1 MVQLGRILGDYQIL
15 NELGRGGMGAVYKAN
30 DYRRNRIVAMKVL
43 PAELAYTRT
52 FMQRF
57 EREIETL
64 QRLNH
69 PNIVQMYDVGEAE
82 DIRFYCME
90 YVDGGSVE
98 HRLETGDRLP
108 LVEALDITYQ
118 VAEALEYAHSQG
130 VIHRD
135 IKPGNI
141 LITRDGTAKLT
152 DFGVAKVIE
161 ATMVTVTSG
170 IVGTIEYLAP
180 EQASGGAVTPA
191 TDIYSLGVTL
201 YEMVTGRPPFEG
213 ETPSQI
219 LHRQLHSLPEQP
231 RNLRPEVPQRLN
243 DLIVKMLEKQS
254 ERRISSAQA
263 LKRELE
269 RIKVQLALAGRQ
281 VSAEVLQ
288 RERGWRDYVPLAVG
302 VALLG
307 LVAVLFYHAFRPAT
321 AEELF
326 AQAQRAFAEQRCETC
341 LDHLEE
347 LRDRFPLSPL
357 LGEADVLEGKAREQL
372 PAVLASRRQK
382 RRERTAR
389 GELRLAQGSYEAGNL
404 ELALERCHIIL
415 KYYDEFQPYA
425 QQARALAEKI
435 EGELGGTGGSADVTE
450 GPRTEDPQARP
461 VRH

>member
-57 EREIETL
+57 EQEIETL

-90 YVDGGSVE
+90 YIDGGSVE

-161 ATMVTVTSG
+161 ATMVTVITQHKNSHKNFLFTS
-170 IVGTIEYLAP
+170 
-180 EQASGGAVTPA
+180 
-191 TDIYSLGVTL
+191 
-201 YEMVTGRPPFEG
+201 
-213 ETPSQI
+213 
-219 LHRQLHSLPEQP
+219 
-231 RNLRPEVPQRLN
+231 
-243 DLIVKMLEKQS
+243 
-254 ERRISSAQA
+254 
-263 LKRELE
+263 
-269 RIKVQLALAGRQ
+269 
-281 VSAEVLQ
+281 
-288 RERGWRDYVPLAVG
+288 
-302 VALLG
+302 
-307 LVAVLFYHAFRPAT
+307 
-321 AEELF
+321 
-326 AQAQRAFAEQRCETC
+326 
-341 LDHLEE
+341 
-347 LRDRFPLSPL
+347 
-357 LGEADVLEGKAREQL
+357 
-372 PAVLASRRQK
+372 
-382 RRERTAR
+382 
-389 GELRLAQGSYEAGNL
+389 
-404 ELALERCHIIL
+404 
-415 KYYDEFQPYA
+415 
-425 QQARALAEKI
+425 
-435 EGELGGTGGSADVTE
+435 
-450 GPRTEDPQARP
+450 
-461 VRH
+461 